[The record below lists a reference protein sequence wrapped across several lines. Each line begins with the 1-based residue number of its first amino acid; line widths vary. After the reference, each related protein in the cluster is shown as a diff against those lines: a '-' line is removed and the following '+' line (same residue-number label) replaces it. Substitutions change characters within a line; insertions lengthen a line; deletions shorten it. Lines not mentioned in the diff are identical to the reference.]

1 MKKILLSF
9 MLLLMMMGVVCGQ
22 DSNQVRQFICTLASP
37 EFHGRGYAYN
47 GDSIAAEYLR
57 AQLQA
62 LDVEPFVK
70 DYYHKYG
77 FNVYAMEGPVK
88 AALNGEKLRPWE
100 DFALAPFSHSADEMF
115 LLLPIKPEDI
125 LNPDKLLG
133 FCQKNSAKLSK
144 SLLFVDMTKCKD
156 KEMVND
162 LGTVFRHLYMYNGQ
176 LPFRGFVAAVKDI
189 PVWSFNIAQQESD
202 YVMAY
207 IHPRKVKKHS
217 VMSLSYSN
225 ELAYHPTQNVCGMVR
240 GTVAPDSLVL
250 VCGHYD
256 HLGQMG
262 ESVIFPGAHDN
273 ASGASTVLDMAAHYR
288 QHPPRYTTV
297 FVLFSGEEAGLM
309 GSLAFV
315 KDSLF
320 DFSKVKMVLN
330 IDLMCGGDDG
340 IMMVNAT
347 GDNTHHF
354 YDAMV
359 AYNNEAHCVKEV
371 KSRSNAANIDHYPFT
386 MKGMPAVFIYT
397 LGGRNGGYHDP
408 YDVCD
413 KCGLEPYEGIVHL
426 LIHSLDALR

>member
-1 MKKILLSF
+1 MRRILLSF
-9 MLLLMMMGVVCGQ
+9 VILLLLGAVCGQ
-22 DSNQVRQFICTLASP
+22 DSNQVRKYIRDLTSP

-57 AQLQA
+57 AQLR
-62 LDVEPFVK
+62 DIGVEPFVK
-70 DYYHKYG
+70 DYYHHYG

-88 AALNGEKLRPWE
+88 AALNGEELRPWD
-100 DFALAPFSHSADEMF
+100 DFALAPFSRSADETF
-115 LLLPIKPEDI
+115 LVLPIKPEDI
-125 LNPDKLLG
+125 LSPDKLLS
-133 FCQKNSAKLSK
+133 FCQKNSAQLSN

-156 KEMVND
+156 PEVAKN
-162 LGTVFRHLYMYNGQ
+162 LNSLFHHLYMYNGQ
-176 LPFRGFVAAVKDI
+176 LPFRGFLAAVKDI

-207 IHPRKVKKHS
+207 IHPRKMKKHS
-217 VMSLSYSN
+217 RIALSYSN
-225 ELAYHPTQNVCGMVR
+225 VLAYHPTQNVCGMVR
-240 GTVAPDSLVL
+240 GAEVPDSLVL

-288 QHPPRYTTV
+288 QHPPRYTTL

-359 AYNNEAHCVKEV
+359 AYNKEAHCVKEV
-371 KSRSNAANIDHYPFT
+371 KSRSNAANSDHCPFT

-397 LGGRNGGYHDP
+397 LGGRSGGYHNP

-413 KCGLEPYEGIVHL
+413 QCGLEPYDGIVRL
-426 LIHSLDALR
+426 LIHSLDELR